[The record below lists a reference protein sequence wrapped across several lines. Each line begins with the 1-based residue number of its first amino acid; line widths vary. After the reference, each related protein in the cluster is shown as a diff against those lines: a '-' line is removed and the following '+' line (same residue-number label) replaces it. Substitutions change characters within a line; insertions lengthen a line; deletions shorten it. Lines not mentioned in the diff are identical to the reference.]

1 MDELDLL
8 KKDWKRS
15 EHGYKQLN
23 EGEIYQLLHRKSSS
37 IVKWILIISVL
48 ELLFWSAFAF
58 VGDTGRDKFKN
69 GVIMQC
75 IDGFSYFNYVVIAVF
90 IVLFY
95 RNYRRISATSA
106 TRELMQDILR
116 TRKTVNYYIW
126 YNLTVLVI
134 SLILGFILALSRLPE
149 GNEIFNSGWATA
161 AIIGLLLLAIIVLA
175 GILWLFYQLIYGV
188 LLRRL
193 LANYREL
200 KKMDTDE

>member
-23 EGEIYQLLHRKSSS
+23 EGEIYELLHRKSSS

-69 GVIMQC
+69 EVIMQC
-75 IDGFSYFNYVVIAVF
+75 IEGFSYFNYVVIAVF

-134 SLILGFILALSRLPE
+134 SLILGFILAFSRMPH
-149 GNEIFNSGWATA
+149 GNEIFNNGWATA
-161 AIIGLLLLAIIVLA
+161 AVIGLLLVAIIVLA